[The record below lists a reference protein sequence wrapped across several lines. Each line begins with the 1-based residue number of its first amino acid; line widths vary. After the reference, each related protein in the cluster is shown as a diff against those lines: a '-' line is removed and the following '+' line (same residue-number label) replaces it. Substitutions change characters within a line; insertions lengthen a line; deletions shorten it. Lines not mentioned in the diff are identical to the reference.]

1 MAIAPFLAM
10 TAAEIR
16 GNTSLPPK
24 IAWMA
29 CHFSPYGSGLSN
41 LPRSLP
47 PGSLLMVDDITPIRG
62 HDPRIILDQL
72 GESAE
77 AFSCDGILLDFQRP
91 GIEET
96 AALVEV
102 LTQGLPCP
110 VAVPESYAGTGS
122 FPIFLPPVPPSASP
136 EDYFAPWSGREIW
149 LELAMDAVEVTVTEH
164 GSTFLPLTAAAPAEP
179 EFFDETL
186 LCRYHCDVQEAAV
199 RFTLRRAAEDLDRFL
214 AEAEEHSVTKA
225 VGLYQ
230 EFHRHGSAQS
240 LPCTKGGGMAKP

>member
-16 GNTSLPPK
+16 ENTSLPPK

-47 PGSLLMVDDITPIRG
+47 PGSLLMVDDITPIRR
-62 HDPRIILDQL
+62 HDPHRILDQL
-72 GESAE
+72 GACAE
-77 AFSCDGILLDFQRP
+77 ALSCGGILLDFQRP

-110 VAVPESYAGTGS
+110 VAVSAHYAGSGS
-122 FPIFLPPVPPSASP
+122 FPVFLPPVPPSASP
-136 EDYFAPWSGREIW
+136 ENHFTPWNGREIW
-149 LELAMDAVEVTVTEH
+149 LELALDALEVTVTED
-164 GSTFLPLTAAAPAEP
+164 GSTFLPLPAAAPAEP
-179 EFFDETL
+179 AFFDETL

-199 RFTLRRAAEDLDRFL
+199 RFTLRRAAEDLERFL
-214 AEAEEHSVTKA
+214 AEAEKHSVTKA

-230 EFHRHGSAQS
+230 ELHWRGSAQS
-240 LPCTKGGGMAKP
+240 LPCAKGGGTAKP